1 MLSLLATPD
10 AQSLHDAGVRNLAI
24 VDVCVGGGVLVFL
37 LIVIVATWRAIARL
51 DDEDLQA

>member
-10 AQSLHDAGVRNLAI
+10 AQSLHDAVVRNLAI